1 MILGPAVIRQVRAAA
16 ALLAFTN
23 VLAVSPFGLVPGN
36 NVGYPAPV
44 LSVIGILFTAATIRS
59 ILSSPSTLSERRRQL
74 GLLILLVLIFGTELA
89 EGIVLIAEPR
99 AIVAV
104 QVISNVLAASLLTG
118 VARAWELVG
127 DRHTNIAYSI
137 ATLTGHPPGPAEP
150 DRSPEAE
157 ATSTVEG
164 SGLRLP
170 KGGGHG
176 PFESLVPATLV
187 DA

>member
-23 VLAVSPFGLVPGN
+23 VLAVSLFGLVPGN

-118 VARAWELVG
+118 IARAWELVG
-127 DRHTNIAYSI
+127 DRQTNITRTALRSRT
-137 ATLTGHPPGPAEP
+137 ADRHPKPPAPPKLVGCPCTKLTLAGQPA
-150 DRSPEAE
+150 
-157 ATSTVEG
+157 
-164 SGLRLP
+164 
-170 KGGGHG
+170 
-176 PFESLVPATLV
+176 
-187 DA
+187 